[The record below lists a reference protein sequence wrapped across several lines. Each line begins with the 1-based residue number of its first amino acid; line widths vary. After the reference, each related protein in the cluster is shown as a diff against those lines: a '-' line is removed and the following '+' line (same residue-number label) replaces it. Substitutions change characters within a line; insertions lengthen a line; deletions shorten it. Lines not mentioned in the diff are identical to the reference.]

1 MGSAWAKSGI
11 FWYSLGASTLLALIS
26 IGAVQYWKFSHDP
39 IATGSG
45 LKPWLWAWELPPANN
60 NSQETVTLGDIIGVV
75 ISIAGI
81 TVPIILTYFSS
92 RERDIQVDIAEL
104 IADGIQRRGIAPKD
118 ISPAIIH
125 ARSEHRKIHEN
136 FGALGDP
143 HKNDSIESAAA
154 LDDLAK
160 IVTSFDT
167 KTGRYRAVSPDTLNK
182 IVGDEDKIC
191 SQFRDYFETNVDKSV
206 LLIILI
212 IIAFI
217 ALAFFIDMLVRLHD
231 PSKHDML
238 VFELFFVVFTFSMNV
253 SAHVIMALGVFRRAR
268 VRRTVNNKISTLCDH
283 AASVVSQHKLFEA
296 VQAGQEVKG
305 AARLD
310 AGVLSG
316 KPKTAK

>member
-1 MGSAWAKSGI
+1 MGRTWAKSGI
-11 FWYSLGASTLLALIS
+11 FWYSIVVSAILALIS
-26 IGAVQYWKFSHDP
+26 IGIVQYWKFSPDP

-45 LKPWLWAWELPPANN
+45 LKPWLWAWELPSANN

-104 IADGIQRRGIAPKD
+104 IADGIQRRGIVPKD

-125 ARSEHRKIHEN
+125 ARSEHRKTHEN
-136 FGALGDP
+136 SGALGDP

-167 KTGRYRAVSPDTLNK
+167 KTGRYRAISSDTLTK

-217 ALAFFIDMLVRLHD
+217 ALAFFVDMLVRLHD
-231 PSKHDML
+231 PSKHGML
-238 VFELFFVVFTFSMNV
+238 VFELFFVVFTFCMNV

-283 AASVVSQHKLFEA
+283 TATIVKMYIQFDAKKSSEALTGESIFEML
-296 VQAGQEVKG
+296 K
-305 AARLD
+305 
-310 AGVLSG
+310 
-316 KPKTAK
+316 KN